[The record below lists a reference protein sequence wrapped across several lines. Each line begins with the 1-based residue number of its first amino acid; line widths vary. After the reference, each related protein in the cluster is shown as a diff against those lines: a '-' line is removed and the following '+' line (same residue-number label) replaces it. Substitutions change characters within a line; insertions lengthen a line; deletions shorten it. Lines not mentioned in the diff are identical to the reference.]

1 MLDIQLSKL
10 YVDKKAVWKVVF
22 NQLTTFYA
30 TISCMNSCMALPRYL
45 ISKNVAEPDLVSKLY
60 IWLYVFLHT
69 TEQVVCFLVV
79 CFVVFGCM
87 FLNTTFSY
95 NSKKYN

>member
-30 TISCMNSCMALPRYL
+30 TISCMNSCMALP
-45 ISKNVAEPDLVSKLY
+45 K
-60 IWLYVFLHT
+60 VFD
-69 TEQVVCFLVV
+69 QQKC
-79 CFVVFGCM
+79 VFG
-87 FLNTTFSY
+87 L
-95 NSKKYN
+95 